1 MTEVKKPEV
10 LQAID
15 ERSAWERPELKRL
28 EAGAAETAPTNTI
41 DNAVLS

>member
-10 LQAID
+10 LTE

-28 EAGAAETAPTNTI
+28 EAGAAEAAPTNST